1 MPDYETISA
10 TEAMRLAKDVSGMTV
25 DEISKA
31 SGITVGIIR
40 QYLERDGGYNPA
52 IDKVPAL
59 CRAMGNNILIQ
70 WIMAQADT
78 RAAHN
83 DIPPATSRAEV
94 LTAVA
99 RVSATLGDAQRRL
112 ADSELRGIDPEC
124 ARDVRGLMSDVIED
138 CRVVMA
144 KLLPIAKYRDRS
156 QCEPLLSK
164 VHHDSE
170 AKRPKSWWRFWS

>member
-25 DEISKA
+25 EEISKA
-31 SGITVGIIR
+31 SKIPAGIIR

-52 IDKVPAL
+52 IDKIPTL
-59 CRAMGNNILIQ
+59 CRVMGNNILLSWIQ
-70 WIMAQADT
+70 AQADP
-78 RAAHN
+78 RADHT
-83 DIPPATSRAEV
+83 DIAPATSRAEV

-112 ADSELRGIDPEC
+112 ADSEHSGIDPEC
-124 ARDVRGLMSDVIED
+124 ARDVRGLMNDVIED

-144 KLLPIAKYRDRS
+144 KLLPIAQFRDRTR
-156 QCEPLLSK
+156 CYPLLSK
-164 VHHDSE
+164 AHNGSE
-170 AKRPKSWWRFWS
+170 CRKPWWRFW

>member
-1 MPDYETISA
+1 MPDYETMSA

-25 DEISKA
+25 EEIFKA
-31 SGITVGIIR
+31 SKIPAGIIR

-52 IDKVPAL
+52 IDKIPTL
-59 CRAMGNNILIQ
+59 CRVMGNNILLSWIQ
-70 WIMAQADT
+70 AQADP
-78 RAAHN
+78 RALC

-112 ADSELRGIDPEC
+112 ADSELSGIDPEC
-124 ARDVRGLMSDVIED
+124 ARDVRGLMNDVIED

-144 KLLPIAKYRDRS
+144 KLLPIAQFRDRTR
-156 QCEPLLSK
+156 CYPLLSK
-164 VHHDSE
+164 AHNGSE
-170 AKRPKSWWRFWS
+170 YRKPWWRFWS

>member
-25 DEISKA
+25 EEISKA
-31 SGITVGIIR
+31 SKIPAGIIR

-52 IDKVPAL
+52 IDKIPTL
-59 CRAMGNNILIQ
+59 CRVMGNNILLSWIQ
-70 WIMAQADT
+70 AQADT
-78 RAAHN
+78 RARC

-112 ADSELRGIDPEC
+112 ADSELSGIDPEC
-124 ARDVRGLMSDVIED
+124 ARDVRGLMNDVIED

-144 KLLPIAKYRDRS
+144 KLLPIAQFRDRTK
-156 QCEPLLSK
+156 CYPLLSK
-164 VHHDSE
+164 ARSGSE
-170 AKRPKSWWRFWS
+170 IFGRKPWWRFW